1 MSNASTTTP
10 RDRDSSTVAVLSIND
25 AGEILT
31 LQRAAYLTEAAAH
44 NDFNLPPLTQTLAE
58 LTDELGDPSVTALG
72 IREGGRLVGAV
83 RVRRSEDAVELGRLI
98 VAPTD
103 RVRAS
108 APDSCFTPRRCIQ
121 GQARCG
127 CSPASTA
134 QPTFA
139 STPATVTARPAGH
152 RRAII
157 NSSTSLSLFRNPASA
172 GRPYLSEP

>member
-98 VAPTD
+98 VAPD
-103 RVRAS
+103 R
-108 APDSCFTPRRCIQ
+108 Q
-121 GQARCG
+121 GQGIGTQLLLRAETVHSEASEMRLFTGEHSAANLRLYARYG
-127 CSPASTA
+127 YRETSR
-134 QPTFA
+134 
-139 STPATVTARPAGH
+139 TPAGDYQLVHLAKP
-152 RRAII
+152 
-157 NSSTSLSLFRNPASA
+157 LP
-172 GRPYLSEP
+172 